1 MFKYLGQQI
10 PKVRHGLATIRTTP
24 EAPYKLPEGRYNTN
38 QSKCIR
44 GMNQGVRA
52 NVGVKR
58 FIIKSR
64 NINKLL

>member
-1 MFKYLGQQI
+1 MFKYLAQQI
-10 PKVRHGLATIRTTP
+10 PKVRHETTTIRTTP

-44 GMNQGVRA
+44 DINQGVRA

-58 FIIKSR
+58 PIIKSR
-64 NINKLL
+64 NINKLI